1 MEIMD
6 FLLNSIQNLV
16 NFLFLIAIIGT
27 LVVSWLYA
35 HRLRKRYSG
44 ANFPWSKTA
53 MIVGVEILL
62 WIAFTIFWSFV
73 KAFWWL
79 ILIVAIIA
87 IVLISRKKRK
97 YV

>member
-1 MEIMD
+1 MVD
-6 FLLNSIQNLV
+6 FILNGIQNLV
-16 NFLFLIAIIGT
+16 NLLFLIAIIGT
-27 LVVSWLYA
+27 LGVSWLYA
-35 HRLRKRYSG
+35 HRLQKQYS
-44 ANFPWSKTA
+44 ADFPWSKTA
-53 MIVGVEILL
+53 MIVGIEVLL
-62 WIAFTIFWSFV
+62 WIAFTIFWGFV